1 MKNLTN
7 ILNQSKRYNKNSN
20 KEKKMYKNFKKAKKK
35 CTKIS
40 NKEKKMYKNF
50 KLIKKKLQDIS
61 TFQKFSMKK
70 LIVLIHFSLLFPNC
84 HSQTSDSDRRVQSG
98 QKCTMN
104 APLYYFW

>member
-1 MKNLTN
+1 
-7 ILNQSKRYNKNSN
+7 
-20 KEKKMYKNFKKAKKK
+20 MYKNFKKAKKNVQKFQTKKKK

-40 NKEKKMYKNF
+40 NKKKMYKNF

-61 TFQKFSMKK
+61 AFQKFSMKK

-84 HSQTSDSDRRVQSG
+84 HSQTSDSNRRVQSG

-104 APLYYFW
+104 DPLYDFW